1 MIHLII
7 NKNTKL
13 IKYFL
18 FFFIFVIFVSL
29 NLLIQKPHF
38 LLFIK
43 SFLLIRFPLF
53 ILFPFI
59 FDFDNKILDKKFK
72 IIFII
77 PILIFLIN
85 LYSQA
90 FIGYDIFGNI
100 LLNDYQRITSFF
112 GDEYIAGSYLFFIFA
127 ILILTTKKF
136 KTLIILLLI
145 IIYFGIFLSGDRTP
159 FLMVNF
165 FLILIFS
172 MNIKKLISIKFISI
186 LIIVPAIILSLVLL
200 ESNKTIKLTAIDKYK
215 GTYKNLMDD
224 LKNKEN
230 NQKNDLG
237 LKRWP
242 YYGMYSKSLVIFK
255 NNIFFGTAYK
265 SFRNECGNERY
276 NEDYS
281 KLTDGLE
288 YIGCSTHPHNIYLE
302 ILSEQ
307 GLFGFI
313 FFILLIYNFVK
324 ISSKHINLN
333 NINYKIFLIVYFF
346 PIKPFGSFYTNFG
359 LIMLSSSIALF
370 IIFNKKNS

>member
-1 MIHLII
+1 
-7 NKNTKL
+7 
-13 IKYFL
+13 
-18 FFFIFVIFVSL
+18 
-29 NLLIQKPHF
+29 
-38 LLFIK
+38 
-43 SFLLIRFPLF
+43 
-53 ILFPFI
+53 
-59 FDFDNKILDKKFK
+59 
-72 IIFII
+72 
-77 PILIFLIN
+77 
-85 LYSQA
+85 
-90 FIGYDIFGNI
+90 
-100 LLNDYQRITSFF
+100 
-112 GDEYIAGSYLFFIFA
+112 
-127 ILILTTKKF
+127 
-136 KTLIILLLI
+136 
-145 IIYFGIFLSGDRTP
+145 
-159 FLMVNF
+159 MVNF

-307 GLFGFI
+307 GLFD
-313 FFILLIYNFVK
+313 
-324 ISSKHINLN
+324 
-333 NINYKIFLIVYFF
+333 
-346 PIKPFGSFYTNFG
+346 SF
-359 LIMLSSSIALF
+359 SLF
-370 IIFNKKNS
+370 Y